1 MRICDLMHKGVIS
14 CYAEDSV
21 TDVAKMMDD
30 HQFRSVVVVNERG
43 EVWGL
48 ITYREMLPHY
58 GEDLSKLKAHDIM
71 RPYRI
76 EIDPQAP
83 VERAIEL
90 MKRLQYYHLII
101 VDPHV
106 GTKWPVGILTS
117 FDVVKY
123 MAHLETGHFEQV
135 LKLGGEGRGSTL
147 RG

>member
-1 MRICDLMHKGVIS
+1 LRICDLMHKGVIS

-21 TDVAKMMDD
+21 KDVARMMDD
-30 HQFRSVVVVNERG
+30 HQFRSIIVVNENG

-58 GEDLSKLKAHDIM
+58 GKNLSKIKAQDIM

-76 EIDPQAP
+76 EIDPQWS
-83 VERAIEL
+83 VESAIEL
-90 MKRLQYYHLII
+90 MRSLQYYHLII

-117 FDVVKY
+117 FDIVRY
-123 MAHLETGHFEQV
+123 MAHLETGHFEQM
-135 LKLGGEGRGSTL
+135 LKLGGEERGTASP
-147 RG
+147 